1 MNPFNTAAAA
11 LALIA
16 IGYDTCLSR
25 HHRKIHKRDQETN
38 FFLVDQLASALK
50 REDYLSKLLDENE
63 VPVSEFDRIAMK
75 NL

>member
-16 IGYDTCLSR
+16 IGYDTCLAR
-25 HHRKIHKRDQETN
+25 HNRKIHKRDQETN

-50 REDYLSKLLDENE
+50 RENYLSTLLDENE
-63 VPVSEFDRIAMK
+63 VSVSEFDRIAMK